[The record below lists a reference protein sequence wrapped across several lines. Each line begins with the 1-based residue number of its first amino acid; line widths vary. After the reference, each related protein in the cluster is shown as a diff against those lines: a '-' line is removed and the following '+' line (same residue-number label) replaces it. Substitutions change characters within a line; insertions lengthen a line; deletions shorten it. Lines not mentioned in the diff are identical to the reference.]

1 MEVQAWVALAGL
13 IVTVFGGLAG
23 VFAYFQGRLTVLTD
37 KGAGDLAALRDDLK
51 TDIER
56 VRSQEAQLRDRLSV
70 EWQKSVTD
78 IDSEQRR
85 IRDGSATRVEM
96 AAMEGRINGS
106 IGKLEARIDRI
117 DTKLESLPAMHAIM
131 TTLVASVDR
140 LSVAAGVRKPAP

>member
-1 MEVQAWVALAGL
+1 
-13 IVTVFGGLAG
+13 
-23 VFAYFQGRLTVLTD
+23 VLTD